1 MRRVATAAAAAGI
14 AVLVAGCSS
23 QDEGERGASG
33 DGGASDTTAAAVQVA
48 RTYQS
53 AVNDDDWAKAC
64 GLRTERY

>member
-1 MRRVATAAAAAGI
+1 MRRVATATAAAGI

-23 QDEGERGASG
+23 GAGTEKGASG

-53 AVNDDDWAKAC
+53 AVNGDDWTKAC
-64 GLRTERY
+64 G